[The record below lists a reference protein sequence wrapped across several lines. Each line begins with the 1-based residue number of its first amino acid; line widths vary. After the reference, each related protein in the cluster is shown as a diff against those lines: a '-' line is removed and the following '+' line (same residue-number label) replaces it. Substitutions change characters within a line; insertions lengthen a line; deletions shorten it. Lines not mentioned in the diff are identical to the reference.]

1 MILGGHNHF
10 YARMNAVSGTDFVY
24 VTVGNGGA
32 NPHQDSGETG
42 SPPKQY
48 VKSNGAL
55 HCDVNNETISCK
67 MISNEGKVW
76 DEFTITPGN
85 PPKSQQDPAQ
95 APKIITQHIPSTII
109 QQIPSINI
117 QSQPLSPY

>member
-1 MILGGHNHF
+1 M
-10 YARMNAVSGTDFVY
+10 
-24 VTVGNGGA
+24 
-32 NPHQDSGETG
+32 ET
-42 SPPKQY
+42 
-48 VKSNGAL
+48 L

-95 APKIITQHIPSTII
+95 APKIITQHIPSMII
-109 QQIPSINI
+109 QQIPSIDM

>member
-1 MILGGHNHF
+1 
-10 YARMNAVSGTDFVY
+10 
-24 VTVGNGGA
+24 
-32 NPHQDSGETG
+32 
-42 SPPKQY
+42 
-48 VKSNGAL
+48 
-55 HCDVNNETISCK
+55 

-95 APKIITQHIPSTII
+95 APKIITEQIPSMII
-109 QQIPSINI
+109 QQIPSMLM